1 MTDGYLNELK
11 YFEQLS
17 NPLGGLEAVAY
28 GNWDLVKETVRVDRY
43 ILYFMCLL

>member
-28 GNWDLVKETVRVDRY
+28 GNWDLVKETVR
-43 ILYFMCLL
+43 IIW